1 MNRLYLPRFSG
12 SYADR
17 KLLQL
22 HLVWVTGLLCG
33 GLFTL
38 LADIPASLMRMPG
51 HLSIVGLLLIP
62 LFPFLIS
69 ASAVY
74 LSCPRLIHVVC
85 FFKAFCFCAC
95 AVMIR
100 AACGSAGWLVQ
111 ALLLF
116 TDGLTTPVLYWFWLR
131 CLEGSD
137 AVRSAMG
144 CLGLFA
150 VTAAVDLKWIAP
162 FLNQIL

>member
-12 SYADR
+12 SVTDR
-17 KLLQL
+17 KRISL
-22 HLVWVTGLLCG
+22 HLFWIMGLLCG
-33 GLFTL
+33 GL
-38 LADIPASLMRMPG
+38 LALFADNPASLMRMPR

-69 ASAVY
+69 AFAVY
-74 LSCPRLIHVVC
+74 LSRPRLIYAVC
-85 FFKAFCFCAC
+85 FLKAFCFCAC

-100 AACGSAGWLVQ
+100 TACGSAGWLMQ

-131 CLEGSD
+131 CLDGSD
-137 AVRSAMG
+137 AVRSAWV
-144 CLGLFA
+144 CAGLFA
-150 VTAAVDLKWIAP
+150 MTAAVDWEWIAP